1 MNEKVIQVDSENRAM
16 KVFFSPDY
24 VLAAHSFD
32 TTRKAGWIALSLEQ
46 EPISRVT
53 VCEPKPI
60 SVEQVLEVHASDY
73 VQAIQSGVPLELA
86 QSQGFVW
93 DPSLWQMVL
102 SSNGGAVAAALA
114 ALQDGVAGSL
124 SSGLHHAYANK
135 GLGFCT
141 FNGIALAAI
150 AASKAGAERILILD
164 LDAHCGGG
172 TASLITAFQQVTQL
186 DISVDRYDHYPS
198 TSQSRLSFVK
208 DACSYLDTIKLG
220 LEKMSREARFDLCI
234 YNAGMD
240 PFAGCLSGGLLGIT
254 EEVLLKRE
262 KTVFQWAA
270 SHKLPIAFVVAGG
283 YSGKFL
289 SKEHLVFL
297 HRLTIEQAAA
307 VYHST
312 VAHE

>member
-1 MNEKVIQVDSENRAM
+1 MNQVDSENRTM

-32 TTRKAGWIALSLEQ
+32 TTRKAGWIASSLEQ
-46 EPISRVT
+46 EPISHVT
-53 VCEPKPI
+53 VCEPDPI
-60 SVEQVLEVHASDY
+60 SVEQLLEVHGTDY
-73 VQAIQSGVPLELA
+73 VRAIQTGEPLELA

-102 SSNGGAVAAALA
+102 SSSGGAVAAALA

-141 FNGIALAAI
+141 FNGIVLAAI
-150 AASKAGAERILILD
+150 AAAKAGAERILILD

-172 TASLITAFQQVTQL
+172 TAALITALPQITQL
-186 DISVDRYDHYPS
+186 DISVDRYDHYS
-198 TSQSRLSFVK
+198 ATSQSRLSLVK
-208 DACSYLDTIKLG
+208 DAGTYLDTIKLG
-220 LEKMSREARFDLCI
+220 LEQMSREAPFDLCI

-240 PFAGCLSGGLLGIT
+240 PFAGCLSGGLRGIT
-254 EEVLLKRE
+254 EEVLLERE
-262 KTVFQWAA
+262 KIVFQWAD
-270 SHKLPIAFVVAGG
+270 SYGLPIAFVVAGG

-297 HRLTIEQAAA
+297 HRLTLQQAAA
-307 VYHST
+307 AYHSKA
-312 VAHE
+312 AHE

>member
-1 MNEKVIQVDSENRAM
+1 MNEKMIQGDLGNRAM

-32 TTRKAGWIALSLEQ
+32 TTRKAGWIALSLEE
-46 EPISRVT
+46 EPISHVT

-73 VQAIQSGVPLELA
+73 VQAIQTGEPLELA

-114 ALQDGVAGSL
+114 ALQDGIAGSL

-141 FNGIALAAI
+141 FNGIVLAAV
-150 AASKAGAERILILD
+150 AALKAGAERILILD

-172 TASLITAFQQVTQL
+172 TSALITAFPQITQL
-186 DISVDRYDHYPS
+186 DISVDRYDHYLS
-198 TSQSRLSFVK
+198 NAQSSLSLVK
-208 DACSYLDTIKLG
+208 DAGTYLDTIKLG
-220 LEKMSREARFDLCI
+220 LEQVSREVPFDLCI

-254 EEVLLKRE
+254 EEVLLERE
-262 KTVFQWAA
+262 KMVFQWAA
-270 SHKLPIAFVVAGG
+270 SHKLPVAFVVAGG

-297 HRLTIEQAAA
+297 HRLTLQQAAA
-307 VYHST
+307 VYRSKA
-312 VAHE
+312 AHK